1 LNGSSSHKRFAVHE
15 LALRCL
21 VWAFSVVVLFNLS
34 ILLSGCRDSG
44 IFRLRGDFRHL
55 RQAEF
60 YIYSTDGGMDRVD
73 TIHVSDG
80 EFDWQIPLDREATF
94 FVIFPNLSE
103 QVVFGAPGEVV
114 TMEGD
119 AEQLRATRVEGTDDN
134 EALTRFRLEH
144 ADDTPA
150 QINAAMEA
158 FIHENPA
165 SRLSPHFQSLL
176 TQRKNG
182 LSRLSAGQR
191 VPNIT
196 LPPDGLG
203 ASTDTVFIKGGQ
215 PTLWIF
221 WANWKRDSQDA
232 FLHIRRKLRDNENAD
247 KAHRL
252 RPVSI
257 SLDTEPEKYFF
268 TCRYDSVTWTSR
280 CYRLSW
286 DTPVVKQLGISE
298 IPFFVLTDTLQKVVA
313 LGRDWE
319 KDIAP
324 HIDKLLHE

>member
-1 LNGSSSHKRFAVHE
+1 
-15 LALRCL
+15 
-21 VWAFSVVVLFNLS
+21 
-34 ILLSGCRDSG
+34 
-44 IFRLRGDFRHL
+44 
-55 RQAEF
+55 
-60 YIYSTDGGMDRVD
+60 MDRVD

-80 EFDWQIPLDREATF
+80 EFDWQTPLEREATF
-94 FVIFPNLSE
+94 YVIFPNLSE
-103 QVVFGAPGEVV
+103 QVVFAAPGDVV

-119 AEQLRATRVEGTDDN
+119 AEQLRATRVEGNDDN
-134 EALTRFRLEH
+134 EALTRFRLDHIDATLAEM
-144 ADDTPA
+144 
-150 QINAAMEA
+150 NAAMEA
-158 FIHENPA
+158 FIRENPN
-165 SRLSPHFQSLL
+165 SRLSPHFQLQL

-182 LSRLSAGQR
+182 LSRLSVGQR
-191 VPNIT
+191 MPNIT

-203 ASTDTVFIKGGQ
+203 DKDTVFIKGGQ

-232 FLHIRRKLRDNENAD
+232 FFPLRRKLRANENAD

-257 SLDTEPEKYFF
+257 SLDTDQEKYFF
-268 TCRYDSVTWTSR
+268 TCRYDSVTWTTR

-298 IPFFVLTDTLQKVVA
+298 IPFFVLTDTLQNVVA

-319 KDIAP
+319 KDISP
-324 HIDKLLHE
+324 HIDKLTKKE